1 MEVVDTTPVNTI
13 DSLPI
18 DNTATTHASVSSASS
33 SSSAPDCMAD
43 IDPSTFKAALPP
55 RKRAKT
61 QEEKEQRK
69 IERILRNR
77 RAAHASREKKRKH
90 VEYMEVYVVKLEEN
104 IKRLQLTCD
113 CLLQKLPVE
122 EQGKFCV
129 ELDDL
134 TELKNQIHLNMK
146 SSRRGCKKDLLESL
160 VDEFE
165 EHDDEDVDV
174 DANANAN
181 EKEKVAE
188 KDQDQD
194 QNSNVLKQVPGQ
206 DKGKAEVLL
215 HTRRVQQLD
224 TVPVLKKRRLSR
236 EAETKVSFAPLTSNS
251 LTTTSVAKHPS
262 PQPPVQVKIET
273 ITTPSTSL
281 KPEVV
286 DDTFF
291 NYLSP
296 ISLNSSANSPMDIT
310 YTQAC
315 PNTVADHLE
324 LDFGLDNFKQ
334 DEYLATINSANT
346 ISSSSSSSPSSS
358 PSSLPLSDSA
368 IAENNTNERKNN
380 TTRITTTAMNQM
392 KSPLSV
398 TGSHLEDGTVDS
410 PTMNTLSTSNS
421 DSPISNTSNL
431 SLYETGQ
438 NSAVILSLEQER
450 QQPMKTLV
458 DILNI
463 ENRINLAITV

>member
-1 MEVVDTTPVNTI
+1 MEVVNTTPVNTI

-18 DNTATTHASVSSASS
+18 DNTASAHPPASS
-33 SSSAPDCMAD
+33 SSSAADCMAD

-113 CLLQKLPVE
+113 CLLQKLPIE

-165 EHDDEDVDV
+165 EHDDEDDDV
-174 DANANAN
+174 DANAN
-181 EKEKVAE
+181 EKEKDAE
-188 KDQDQD
+188 KDQDQDQDQD

-206 DKGKAEVLL
+206 DKGKVEALL

-236 EAETKVSFAPLTSNS
+236 EAETKVSFAPLSTNS

-346 ISSSSSSSPSSS
+346 ISSSS
-358 PSSLPLSDSA
+358 SSLPLSDSA

>member
-1 MEVVDTTPVNTI
+1 MEVVNTTPVNTI

-18 DNTATTHASVSSASS
+18 DNAASAHPPASS
-33 SSSAPDCMAD
+33 SAAAADCMAD

-113 CLLQKLPVE
+113 CLLQKLPIE

-165 EHDDEDVDV
+165 EHDDEDDDV
-174 DANANAN
+174 DANAN
-181 EKEKVAE
+181 EKEKDAE
-188 KDQDQD
+188 KDQDQDQDQD

-206 DKGKAEVLL
+206 DKGKVEAPL

-236 EAETKVSFAPLTSNS
+236 EAETKVSFAPLTTNS

-346 ISSSSSSSPSSS
+346 ISSSS
-358 PSSLPLSDSA
+358 SSLPLSDSA

>member
-1 MEVVDTTPVNTI
+1 MEVVNTTPVNTI

-18 DNTATTHASVSSASS
+18 DNTASAHPPASS
-33 SSSAPDCMAD
+33 SSSAADCMAD

-113 CLLQKLPVE
+113 CLLQKLPIE

-165 EHDDEDVDV
+165 EHDDEDDDV
-174 DANANAN
+174 DANAN
-181 EKEKVAE
+181 EKEKDAE
-188 KDQDQD
+188 KDQDQDQDQD

-206 DKGKAEVLL
+206 DKGKVEAPL

-236 EAETKVSFAPLTSNS
+236 EAETKVSFAPLTTNS

-346 ISSSSSSSPSSS
+346 ISSSS
-358 PSSLPLSDSA
+358 SSLPLSDSA